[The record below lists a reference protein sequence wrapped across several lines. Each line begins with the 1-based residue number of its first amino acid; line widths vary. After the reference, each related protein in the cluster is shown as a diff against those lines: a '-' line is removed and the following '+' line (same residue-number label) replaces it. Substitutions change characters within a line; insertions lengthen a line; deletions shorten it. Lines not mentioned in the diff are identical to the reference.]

1 MSTYHNRLI
10 EVKNNKTGKWELFEW
25 YVPAGRCNWGN
36 SDQKPDVENP
46 PLERIYEW
54 YDNDHSYFNELEDY
68 VHEGLPSD
76 ASDGLLALSEKYGK
90 DDWWRPRFSYLTLAE
105 MNAVFAKLKEKI
117 FSGIIED
124 ERNQQFKTIN
134 HKLDA
139 LLRGENLDSLSA
151 TSDEEDSESWKEY
164 YMEEVFHDM
173 MSFSKDITFAYR
185 IVDDAYGWKESCDI
199 RLIFYNS

>member
-10 EVKNNKTGKWELFEW
+10 EVKNSTTGKWELLEW
-25 YVPAGRCNWGN
+25 YVPAGYCSWRN
-36 SDQKPDVENP
+36 SGKRPDVEEP

-54 YDNDHSYFNELEDY
+54 YDNDHSYFDELEDY

-76 ASDGLLALSEKYGK
+76 ASNGLLALSEKYNK

-105 MNAVFAKLKEKI
+105 MNAAFARLKEKI

-124 ERNQQFKTIN
+124 ERSQQFNTIN
-134 HKLDA
+134 RKLDA
-139 LLRGENLDSLSA
+139 LLRGENLDTISA
-151 TSDEEDSESWKEY
+151 GADEDPESWKEY
-164 YMEEVFHDM
+164 YMEELFHDM
-173 MSFSKDITFAYR
+173 MSFSNDIAFAYR